1 MKLNKRLKAICFM
14 ILASIFFTTMNLL
27 SKLASGITLYQ
38 KAFISN
44 SVAFIIIASLIG
56 IKKIS
61 FIGKKENR
69 KRLFI
74 RGLCGTLSL
83 AALYFTLD
91 HMILSDATMLSKLGP
106 SFAIVFGY
114 FLLKDKIGK
123 RQLFFLLVTLVGAV
137 LIIKPSLS
145 LDIIPSL
152 IGLSG
157 AACAGIAFTMIRAI
171 GNKENN
177 FTIILY
183 NVFFST
189 FFSFPFIFMNI
200 KYLKNTSALVYMI
213 LAGLCIA
220 FGQICLT
227 LAYKNAPASNIAMY
241 DYVGLLVSALYGFII
256 FDEIPDWL
264 SILGYIIIS
273 GSALINFFLSQKNNN
288 PIEK

>member
-27 SKLASGITLYQ
+27 SKLASGITIYQ

-44 SVAFIIIASLIG
+44 IIAFMIISVVII

-69 KRLFI
+69 KRLFM

-83 AALYFTLD
+83 AAGYFTLD
-91 HMILSDATMLSKLGP
+91 HMILSDATMISKLGP

-114 FLLKDKIGK
+114 FLLKDTISK
-123 RQLFFLLVTLVGAV
+123 RQLFFLIITFVGAV

-145 LDIIPSL
+145 LDIIPAL
-152 IGLSG
+152 IGLLG
-157 AACAGIAFTMIRAI
+157 AASAGMAFTMIRSI
-171 GNKENN
+171 GNSEDS
-177 FTIILY
+177 FTIIFY
-183 NVFFST
+183 NVFFSS
-189 FFSFPFIFMNI
+189 FLSFPFIFLKIKNFSNI
-200 KYLKNTSALVYMI
+200 SALIYMI

-227 LAYKNAPASNIAMY
+227 LAYKNTPASSIAMY
-241 DYVGLLVSALYGFII
+241 DYVGLIVSAIYGFIF

-264 SILGYIIIS
+264 SIIGYVIIFC
-273 GSALINFFLSQKNNN
+273 SALINFFLSQRDLSNK
-288 PIEK
+288 